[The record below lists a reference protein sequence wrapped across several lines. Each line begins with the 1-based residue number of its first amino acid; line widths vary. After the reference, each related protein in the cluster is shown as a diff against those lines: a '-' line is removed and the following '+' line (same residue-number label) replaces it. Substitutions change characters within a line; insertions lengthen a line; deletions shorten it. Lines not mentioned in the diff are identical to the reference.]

1 MVKVWVRRWWGWTY
15 ENPKIEKKKKMQNL
29 SFNYDIFIAPYID
42 LEHGIHHNS
51 DQVNTREQERER
63 EREREKLG

>member
-1 MVKVWVRRWWGWTY
+1 
-15 ENPKIEKKKKMQNL
+15 MQNL

-51 DQVNTREQERER
+51 DQVKTREQERER
-63 EREREKLG
+63 EREKLG